1 MLLEIYF
8 TKKIGGT
15 MRELYRMIEELIK
28 GSGYPGEVDGREFY
42 NDISAEA
49 DEKED
54 GTYLFVVKKSDE
66 MSYHGCMTIT
76 EEQFDLHYVDI
87 HVGEEKYHVDFDV

>member
-1 MLLEIYF
+1 
-8 TKKIGGT
+8 

-28 GSGYPGEVDGREFY
+28 GSGYPGEIDGREFY

-54 GTYLFVVKKSDE
+54 GTYLFVVKKSE
-66 MSYHGCMTIT
+66 EISYHGCMTIT

-87 HVGEEKYHVDFDV
+87 HVGEEKYHVNFDV